1 MKNIRLVL
9 PGFLISTHV
18 SARVILLRCVL
29 FVLAVFYSGFQG
41 MAQTGSDYYPR
52 YVNPFI
58 DTAKSNVPTR
68 WGNAGGTYPGAVA
81 PSGIIQFSPE
91 TSIKGARG
99 YNYADSSIYYFTC
112 FGHMSGFPEGS
123 TGRLRVMPVQ
133 SNKLRP
139 DYNRKFSHTSEIAR
153 PGYYKVIFTDD
164 HTIVEATATARAGIF
179 RFTFAS
185 GVIPQIFIADAGE
198 IISRS
203 ASEIHAENRNAVML
217 FSEACIQKKQVTG
230 GWLFIFAKGVKAK
243 KILSISI
250 ATSTISHKGA
260 RLNIR
265 RELSNY
271 GFDAICK
278 QTDLAWQKKLAAIN
292 VIDSSL
298 QNKTVFYTA
307 LYHSLLLPW
316 VIDDAD
322 GRYKG
327 ADGNLH
333 HRSGAGQYGA
343 FSPWDTFRTLHPL
356 LALVYPDQQN
366 DIILSMLD
374 FYRQSGRLPVESMTG
389 NHSIPIIVD
398 SYLKGITA
406 FDKALAFKAMKRS
419 LIDGPFSQKDMP
431 VYQTTGYVPFTNAE
445 SVTRTVEYAYDDWAL
460 AQFARE
466 IAGEDS
472 TYRLLAK
479 RSYSYRRLFNKDDM
493 LFLPRNKDVFKLQ
506 PGMSGYKEGDKWI
519 YGYFVPHN
527 IKDLINLSG
536 GNENFTARLDSVL
549 QNGVILF
556 DNETVFHVPYLFNQ
570 SGAPQL
576 TQKWCR
582 QIMLERYSNSPGGL
596 PGNDDLGSM
605 SSWYVFSAMG
615 LYPVCPGKPLYSIG
629 SPLFKSVVLNLQNQK
644 KLIIRSHQKGDYIRS
659 LNVNGAPW
667 QQLTVSHA
675 LLLKG
680 AEIIFSM
687 NKTAT
692 DWPTDKDP
700 VALSETKS
708 SPSIKIRNFSLSK
721 AKVSPD
727 DVFYA
732 RFELANE
739 GGRGL
744 QKVIVYE
751 NGQPYAYK
759 NCLAEEHEVLK
770 DSISIRL
777 YETGRH
783 NLYIDQLNAQQV
795 TVDKGRADPE
805 TAYRITAFHLKAMI
819 GLQEIQQVDY
829 TIQNTGGSTYTF
841 KVPVTR
847 NDTLIV
853 MDTITLG
860 AGKKKSFQHRF
871 YPSAPGFQ
879 QIAISNEKAG
889 YKVYSSND
897 DALLLQLAPVTH
909 SPDNIIRDMSG
920 FGHNGRITGS
930 GRIKSGKL
938 LFDEDTHIEV
948 TNATGLDEMGET
960 ITIMGWVFATG
971 NEKGLVDIITK
982 GDSHV
987 LQVTG
992 QKKITFFA
1000 GGWGRGDCTADLPLN
1015 WKNNWHHVA
1024 GVCSGKKLEL
1034 FIDGKLTGSVVLDE
1048 AADLSNTNRWFLGQN
1063 EEFPGERV
1071 FHGRL
1076 NLVKIFKT
1084 ALTTAEIEAV
1094 FNREQKEIYRE
1105 K

>member
-1 MKNIRLVL
+1 MKNTRPVL
-9 PGFLISTHV
+9 LGFLISTYV
-18 SARVILLRCVL
+18 SAWVILLRCLL
-29 FVLAVFYSGFQG
+29 FLLAVCYPGFKG
-41 MAQTGSDYYPR
+41 IAQTGGGYYPR

-58 DTAKSNVPTR
+58 GTAKSNVTTR
-68 WGNAGGTYPGAVA
+68 WGNTGGTYPGAVA
-81 PSGIIQFSPE
+81 PSGIIQLSPE
-91 TSIKGARG
+91 TSIKRARG
-99 YNYADSSIYYFTC
+99 YNYADSSICYFTC

-123 TGRLRVMPVQ
+123 SGRLRIMPVQ
-133 SNKLRP
+133 SSKLRP
-139 DYNRKFSHTSEIAR
+139 DYSRKFSHTSEIAR
-153 PGYYKVIFTDD
+153 PGYYKVIFSDD
-164 HTIVEATATARAGIF
+164 NTIVEATATARAGIF
-179 RFTFAS
+179 RFTFAR

-198 IISRS
+198 ITFPS
-203 ASEIHAENRNAVML
+203 ASALHAENRNAVML
-217 FSEACIQKKQVTG
+217 FSEACIQKKQVAG
-230 GWLFIFAKGVKAK
+230 GWLFIFEKGVKAK
-243 KILSISI
+243 KVLSVRI
-250 ATSTISHKGA
+250 ATSTISHEGA

-271 GFDAICK
+271 SFDAICK
-278 QTDLAWQKKLAAIN
+278 QTYLAWQKKLAAIDVTDN
-292 VIDSSL
+292 NL
-298 QNKTVFYTA
+298 QNKIVFYTA

-316 VIDDAD
+316 IIDDAD

-327 ADGNLH
+327 ADGYLH
-333 HRSGAGQYGA
+333 RRSGAGQYGA

-356 LALVYPDQQN
+356 LALVYPDLQN

-374 FYRQSGRLPVESMTG
+374 FYLQSGKLPVESMTG
-389 NHSIPIIVD
+389 NHSVPVIVD

-406 FDKALAFKAMKRS
+406 FDTALAFKAMKKS

-431 VYQTTGYVPFTNAE
+431 VYQINGYVPFTSAE
-445 SVTRTVEYAYDDWAL
+445 SVTRTLEYAYDDWAL

-472 TYRLLAK
+472 TYRILAE

-493 LFLPRNKDVFKLQ
+493 LFLPRNKDEFKLR
-506 PGMSGYKEGDKWI
+506 PGMSGYKEGDKWV

-527 IKDLINLSG
+527 IKDLVNLSG
-536 GNENFTARLDSVL
+536 GNENFTTRLDSVL

-570 SGAPQL
+570 GGAPQL

-644 KLIIRSHQKGDYIRS
+644 KLIIRSDQKGDYIRS
-659 LNVNGAPW
+659 LNINGAPW
-667 QQLTVSHA
+667 QQLSVSHA

-680 AEIIFSM
+680 AEITFSM
-687 NKTAT
+687 DKTAT
-692 DWPTDKDP
+692 NWPTDKDP
-700 VALSETKS
+700 VVLSETKAS
-708 SPSIKIRNFSLSK
+708 AKIKIRNFSLSG

-744 QKVIVYE
+744 QKVIVYQD
-751 NGQPYAYK
+751 GQPYAYK
-759 NCLAEEHEVLK
+759 NCLAEQNEVLK
-770 DSISIRL
+770 DSIPIRL
-777 YETGRH
+777 YETGLH
-783 NLYIDQLNAQQV
+783 NLNVDQLNAQQV
-795 TVDKGRADPE
+795 TVDKGQADSE
-805 TAYRITAFHLKAMI
+805 NAYRITALHLKAMI
-819 GLQEIQQVDY
+819 GLQEAQQLNY
-829 TIQNTGGSTYTF
+829 TVQNIGGNTYTF

-847 NDTLIV
+847 NDSLIAL
-853 MDTITLG
+853 DTITLG
-860 AGKKKSFQHRF
+860 AGKKKILQHRF
-871 YPSAPGFQ
+871 YSSAPGFQ
-879 QIAISNEKAG
+879 QVAISDEKAR
-889 YKVYSSND
+889 YKVYSNND

-909 SPDNIIRDMSG
+909 SADNRIKDMSG
-920 FGHNGRITGS
+920 FGHNSRITGHS
-930 GRIKSGKL
+930 PTESSKL

-948 TNATGLDEMGET
+948 ANAAGLDEMGET

-971 NEKGLVDIITK
+971 NEIGLVDIITK

-987 LQVTG
+987 LQVTD

-1015 WKNNWHHVA
+1015 WRNNWHHVA

-1034 FIDGKLTGSVVLDE
+1034 FIDGKLAETVVLDE
-1048 AADLSNTNRWFLGQN
+1048 AANLSNTNRWFLGQN
-1063 EEFPGERV
+1063 EEFPGERI

-1084 ALTTAEIEAV
+1084 ALTPAEIEAV
-1094 FNREQKEIYRE
+1094 FNSEQKEIHRG